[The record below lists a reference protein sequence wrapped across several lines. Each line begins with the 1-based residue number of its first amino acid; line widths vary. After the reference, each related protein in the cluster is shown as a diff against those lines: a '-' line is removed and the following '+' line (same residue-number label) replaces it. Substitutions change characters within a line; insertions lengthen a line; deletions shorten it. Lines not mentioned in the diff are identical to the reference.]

1 LTVKPRTTRTIV
13 SPANTSAA
21 RRTLALLGGLRG
33 LSARIARRSSGLP
46 ESAAGRAGR
55 AGRPAPA
62 LPESA
67 CGRAGRPAP
76 ALPAPGRCRRRP
88 PMPAILPGMRV
99 VVAPDKFEGSLTAEQ
114 AANAIEAGLRRARA
128 DVQVVRLPVGDG
140 GAGTLAAVVAAG
152 FERVPVPATGPTG
165 EPVQAAIAV
174 LGDRAFVEMAEAS
187 GLHRLPDGRR
197 APLEATTYGT
207 GELLRAALD
216 PRIAKVRVTVA
227 ADVDNPLV
235 GPHGAAAVYGP
246 QKGAS
251 PDDVLLLDSALRRYA
266 RVLSSDLGADLADA
280 PGAGAAGGLGAGAI
294 AFLGAELRSGI
305 DLVLDLIGFHQAVEG
320 ADLVITGEG
329 KIDFQSLRGKAPFGV
344 ARAAAEHG
352 VPVVAVGGIVE
363 VAEQELRTAGFEEA
377 RALAELE
384 ADVERSI
391 AEAAPLLER
400 LAEQVGRAWASLP

>member
-1 LTVKPRTTRTIV
+1 MIV

-46 ESAAGRAGR
+46 ESAGGR
-55 AGRPAPA
+55 AGRPAP
-62 LPESA
+62 
-67 CGRAGRPAP
+67 G
-76 ALPAPGRCRRRP
+76 LPAPGRCRRRP
-88 PMPAILPGMRV
+88 PMPVILPGMRV
-99 VVAPDKFEGSLTAEQ
+99 VVAPDKFEGSLTAGQ

-140 GAGTLAAVVAAG
+140 GAGTLEAVVAAG

-165 EPVQAAIAV
+165 EPVEAAIAV

-187 GLHRLPDGRR
+187 GLRRLPGGRR

-216 PRIAKVRVTVA
+216 LGVTEVVLGIGGSA
-227 ADVDNPLV
+227 TTDGGTGMASALGARFLDEAGEPL
-235 GPHGAAAVYGP
+235 P
-246 QKGAS
+246 
-251 PDDVLLLDSALRRYA
+251 PDDVVLLDSALRRYA
-266 RVLSSDLGADLADA
+266 RVLSSDLGADLAAA

-329 KIDFQSLRGKAPFGV
+329 KIDFQSLRGKTPFGV

-363 VAEQELRTAGFEEA
+363 VSEQELRAAGFEEA